1 MKRLVWT
8 KLPAKLRTKLPAKL
22 PAPLLAKL
30 RTKLRAKLLLPG
42 LMAAAPVFAQEIAHE
57 VTQEKTK
64 SGLSPTLES
73 ILLWVNFAILVGGLA
88 YLVRKYGEPF
98 LAARSQ
104 KISQDIVEA
113 ARVRQDAEARS
124 AEVDRRLANLAA
136 DLAALRVE
144 SKQELESQRRHA
156 AERSAAEMAKIQAH
170 AEQEIAAAG
179 KLARLELKRY
189 SAELALALAAQK
201 IQARMTSATQDAL
214 VSGFVQ
220 DLGRPASSALTSLI

>member
-88 YLVRKYGEPF
+88 YLVRKYGSPF

-144 SKQELESQRRHA
+144 SQQELESQRRHA
-156 AERSAAEMAKIQAH
+156 AERSAAETGQDSGACRPGDRRRRK
-170 AEQEIAAAG
+170 AG
-179 KLARLELKRY
+179 APSKSR
-189 SAELALALAAQK
+189 
-201 IQARMTSATQDAL
+201 SATQPSWRWLWPDKKFKRA
-214 VSGFVQ
+214 
-220 DLGRPASSALTSLI
+220 

>member
-1 MKRLVWT
+1 M
-8 KLPAKLRTKLPAKL
+8 KLPMRAR
-22 PAPLLAKL
+22 LLAN
-30 RTKLRAKLLLPG
+30 LLSLG
-42 LMAAAPVFAQEIAHE
+42 LMAAAPVFAQEA
-57 VTQEKTK
+57 QEKTK
-64 SGLSPTLES
+64 SGLSPTLET

-88 YLVRKYGEPF
+88 YLVRKYGSPF

-104 KISQDIVEA
+104 KITQDIVEA
-113 ARVRQDAEARS
+113 ARVRKDAEARS
-124 AEVDRRLANLAA
+124 AEVDRRLANLES

-144 SKQELESQRRHA
+144 SQKELEAQRRHA

-189 SAELALALAAQK
+189 SAQLALTLAGQK

-214 VSGFVQ
+214 VRGFLK
-220 DLGRPASSALTSLI
+220 DLDRPAASALTNPI

>member
-1 MKRLVWT
+1 MKRPW
-8 KLPAKLRTKLPAKL
+8 KWN
-22 PAPLLAKL
+22 
-30 RTKLRAKLLLPG
+30 LRARLLPG
-42 LMAAAPVFAQEIAHE
+42 LMAAVPAFAQE
-57 VTQEKTK
+57 VQEKTK

-88 YLVRKYGEPF
+88 YLFRKYGSPF
-98 LAARSQ
+98 LDERSQ

-113 ARVRQDAEARS
+113 ARVRKDAEARS
-124 AEVDRRLANLAA
+124 AEVDRRLANLQS

-144 SKQELESQRRHA
+144 SQKELEAQRRHA
-156 AERSAAEMAKIQAH
+156 TERSSAELVKIQAR

-201 IQARMTSATQDAL
+201 IQARMTPDTQDAL
-214 VSGFVQ
+214 VRGFVK
-220 DLGRPASSALTSLI
+220 DLDRPESSALTNPI

>member
-1 MKRLVWT
+1 MQ
-8 KLPAKLRTKLPAKL
+8 
-22 PAPLLAKL
+22 
-30 RTKLRAKLLLPG
+30 AKLLFLG
-42 LMAAAPVFAQEIAHE
+42 LMAAVPVWAQVAAQEAH
-57 VTQEKTK
+57 EKTK

-88 YLVRKYGEPF
+88 YLVKKYGAPF

-113 ARVRQDAEARS
+113 ARVRKDAEARS
-124 AEVDRRLANLAA
+124 AEVDRRLANLES

-144 SKQELESQRRHA
+144 SQKELESQRRHA
-156 AERSAAEMAKIQAH
+156 AGRSAAEMAKIHEH

-201 IQARMTSATQDAL
+201 IRARMTSNTQDAL
-214 VSGFVQ
+214 VSGFVK
-220 DLGRPASSALTSLI
+220 DLGRPASSAPAN